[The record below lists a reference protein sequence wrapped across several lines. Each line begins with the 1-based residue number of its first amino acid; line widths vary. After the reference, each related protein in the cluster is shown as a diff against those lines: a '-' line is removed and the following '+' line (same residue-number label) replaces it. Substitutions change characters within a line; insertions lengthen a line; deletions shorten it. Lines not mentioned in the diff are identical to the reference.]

1 MADEREP
8 NPSDDS
14 GIEATRVG
22 QPAAA
27 DEEGGTSIIDT
38 PFGQEAPAPARLVIV
53 SGPNAGLRRDL
64 PDSPFVMGRGTDCD
78 LVLDDP
84 AVSRRHLR
92 LFAVG
97 RMRFA
102 QDLGS
107 GNGTMVGG
115 RRTDRFPLGGGVEF
129 ALGGTVIRI
138 EQDATPAA
146 VAPAGQDAGED
157 DDATRMVSLPLPD
170 APPVTVPPTPAPV
183 TLAPPPRLQIPTRPA
198 TKARGRLPIAA
209 WIALAVV
216 TGLAALGIVLWI
228 LLGGKP
234 AADVPVSGEAAPTAQ
249 AATEAEPSDHERA
262 MQALAE
268 RRWDAALHLLDQVA
282 ARAPDTEGLDQARAR
297 ARDERRNMQLI
308 EAAKRSLDRDESP
321 ADALAILGRVD
332 PASVYHEDAR
342 QMAAQVESRRIGLEV
357 EGIREMVRN
366 RQAAQARDAFI
377 ALVERHPED
386 AMVLGLKKELEAA
399 GVLAV
404 PRAAAAKPAEKAPA
418 DANGGGNG
426 DLSRANALYNQG
438 EFERA
443 QAAAEEAAGDGA
455 DNGSQRARQTA
466 ARIGRFAKA
475 YKDGTRALMTRDFDA
490 ARRDLT
496 TALSVDANL
505 TRHYQAEIRGMLGE
519 AFRALAAKAADRGD
533 CTAATESARKALEY
547 RPGDALAGRILQKCG
562 AN

>member
-1 MADEREP
+1 MADDREP

-27 DEEGGTSIIDT
+27 DEEGGTSIIES
-38 PFGQEAPAPARLVIV
+38 PFDQGAPAPARLVIV

-64 PDSPFVMGRGTDCD
+64 PDGPFVLGRGTDCD

-84 AVSRRHLR
+84 AVSRRHVR

-138 EQDATPAA
+138 EQDAAPVAA
-146 VAPAGQDAGED
+146 APAEPDAGED
-157 DDATRMVSLPLPD
+157 ADATRMVSFPLPE
-170 APPVTVPPTPAPV
+170 APPATVAPTPAPV

-198 TKARGRLPIAA
+198 TKARGRLPVAA
-209 WIALAVV
+209 WIGIAVV
-216 TGLAALGIVLWI
+216 TGLVALGVVLWI
-228 LLGGKP
+228 VLGGKP
-234 AADVPVSGEAAPTAQ
+234 ASDAPAAGDAAPPATAAVQ
-249 AATEAEPSDHERA
+249 EEPSDYDRA
-262 MQALAE
+262 MQALSE

-297 ARDERRNMQLI
+297 ARDERRNMQLL

-366 RQAAQARDAFI
+366 RQSAQARDAFI

-386 AMVLGLKKELEAA
+386 AMVLGLKKELETA
-399 GVLAV
+399 GVLAA

-418 DANGGGNG
+418 EPRGGNG

-475 YKDGTRALMTRDFDA
+475 YKDGTRALMARDFDA